1 MHIYEYIYIWGVLVL
16 TTYLLRILPQ
26 HVMILAKPVKERQ
39 KDRVTKPHG
48 KEFSFVG

>member
-1 MHIYEYIYIWGVLVL
+1 MSIYIYIGCVG
-16 TTYLLRILPQ
+16 TDYLLRILPQ

-39 KDRVTKPHG
+39 KDRVTKPHV